1 MSRRQTNIEPIS
13 VSMADAAAMIGVS
26 RSRMYELDSEGRVRT
41 VRVGGRRLVLVS
53 SLRELVGE
61 AA

>member
-1 MSRRQTNIEPIS
+1 MNKPPIHPIS

-26 RSRMYELDSEGRVRT
+26 RSRMYELDSEGRIRT

>member
-1 MSRRQTNIEPIS
+1 MSRRHPNIEPIS

>member
-1 MSRRQTNIEPIS
+1 MSHQKAAIEPLS
-13 VSMADAAAMIGVS
+13 VSMAQAATMIGVS
-26 RSRMYELDSEGRVRT
+26 RSQMYELDARGLISS

-53 SLRELVGE
+53 SLKRLIGE

>member
-1 MSRRQTNIEPIS
+1 MKPQKSHITPLS
-13 VSMADAAAMIGVS
+13 VSMADAANMIGVS
-26 RSRMYELDSEGRVRT
+26 RSRMYELDAEGRVRT

-53 SLRELVGE
+53 SLRELLGE